1 MGRAGGGFS
10 VGGTHKICFE
20 EMKYLLIASL
30 FLGGCSG
37 VIETLALST
46 TANIISEMI
55 MDEVKDDCGKQVE

>member
-10 VGGTHKICFE
+10 VGGTYEICFE
-20 EMKYLLIASL
+20 EMKCLLIASL
-30 FLGGCSG
+30 LLGGCSG
-37 VIETLALST
+37 VIETVALST

>member
-10 VGGTHKICFE
+10 VGGTYEKNIETMRC
-20 EMKYLLIASL
+20 LLIASL
-30 FLGGCSG
+30 LLGGCSG
-37 VIETLALST
+37 VIETVALST

>member
-10 VGGTHKICFE
+10 VGDAYEKNIET
-20 EMKYLLIASL
+20 MRYLLIVTL
-30 FLGGCSG
+30 LLGGCSG
-37 VIETLALST
+37 VIETVALST